1 MKKIISIILCLAM
14 VFAMAATAFGA
25 TELFTIDVK
34 KTDEDGNALAGAEF
48 VLIPATMSEPAYSAT
63 SDASGIATFTNV
75 SDGNYI
81 LKENL
86 APAGYTKSETEYNID
101 VINGIAIFGYETDDA
116 GNVNPVP
123 YETVTFV
130 NKKEDQQPEENDPIT
145 VYIPITKVV
154 EQTGFKAPGAETFK
168 FEVYDFRYQGEV
180 TVVSDTIETN
190 GVGTYE
196 GDIVI
201 EVETIDVISEG
212 FLIKETKGTKEGW
225 TYSEAVYDVMPVF
238 DDSGDFTGEFTYTIE
253 ENGDPVTYDE
263 AVFVNS
269 YYEKFNFAPMNPS
282 KDILDDIIDIFDD
295 DEPETPEVK
304 EPEEVEE
311 ANPNTGAPVFAIPAV
326 IAVLCG
332 AALLG
337 KRK

>member
-48 VLIPATMSEPAYSAT
+48 VLIPATTSEAAYSAR
-63 SDASGIATFTNV
+63 SNESGIATFTNV
-75 SDGNYI
+75 SDGSYI

-101 VINGIAIFGYETDDA
+101 VINGRAIFGYETDNA
-116 GNVNPVP
+116 GNINPVP

-130 NKKEDQQPEENDPIT
+130 NEKEDQQPEENDPIT

-168 FEVYDFRYQGEV
+168 FEIYDFRHDGEV

-190 GVGTYE
+190 GVGTYKE
-196 GDIVI
+196 DLVI
-201 EVETIDVISEG
+201 EVETEDIIYEG
-212 FLIKETKGTKEGW
+212 FLIKETKGTKDGW
-225 TYSEAVYDVMPVF
+225 TYSEAVYEVMPVL
-238 DDSGDFTGEFTYTIE
+238 DDNNGWTGKFEFTIE
-253 ENGDPVTYDE
+253 EDGDPVTYDE

-269 YYEKFNFAPMNPS
+269 YYKIFKFAPANPAPS
-282 KDILDDIIDIFDD
+282 N
-295 DEPETPEVK
+295 PETVI
-304 EPEEVEE
+304 VDTTEE
-311 ANPNTGAPVFAIPAV
+311 ANPDTGAPVFAVPAV

>member
-48 VLIPATMSEPAYSAT
+48 VLIPAAMSEPAYSAT

-130 NKKEDQQPEENDPIT
+130 NEKEYPQPEENDPIT

-168 FEVYDFRYQGEV
+168 FEIYDFRYDGEV

-190 GVGTYE
+190 GVGTYKE
-196 GDIVI
+196 DLVI
-201 EVETIDVISEG
+201 EVETEDIIYEG
-212 FLIKETKGTKEGW
+212 FLVKETKGTKDGW
-225 TYSEAVYDVMPVF
+225 TYSEAVYEVMPVL
-238 DDSGDFTGEFTYTIE
+238 DDNNGWTGKFEFTIE
-253 ENGDPVTYDE
+253 EDGDPVTYDE

-269 YYEKFNFAPMNPS
+269 YYKIFKFAPANPAPS
-282 KDILDDIIDIFDD
+282 N
-295 DEPETPEVK
+295 PETVI
-304 EPEEVEE
+304 VDTTEE
-311 ANPNTGAPVFAIPAV
+311 ANPNTGAPVFAVPAV

>member
-48 VLIPATMSEPAYSAT
+48 VLIPATTSEPAYYARSNE
-63 SDASGIATFTNV
+63 SGIATFTNV
-75 SDGNYI
+75 SNGNYI

-101 VINGIAIFGYETDDA
+101 VINGTAIFGYETDDA

-130 NKKEDQQPEENDPIT
+130 NEKEYPQPEENDPIT

-168 FEVYDFRYQGEV
+168 FEIYDFRYDGEV

-190 GVGTYE
+190 GVGTYKE
-196 GDIVI
+196 DLVI
-201 EVETIDVISEG
+201 EVETEDIIYEG
-212 FLIKETKGTKEGW
+212 FLVKETKGTKDGW
-225 TYSEAVYDVMPVF
+225 TYSEAVYEVMPVL
-238 DDSGDFTGEFTYTIE
+238 DDNNGWTGKFEFTIE
-253 ENGDPVTYDE
+253 EDGDPVTYDE

-269 YYEKFNFAPMNPS
+269 YYKIFKFAPANPAPS
-282 KDILDDIIDIFDD
+282 N
-295 DEPETPEVK
+295 PETVI
-304 EPEEVEE
+304 VDTTEE
-311 ANPNTGAPVFAIPAV
+311 ANPNTGAPVFAVPAV